1 MESLV
6 PDCMEG
12 QASAPVQ
19 YLGKAAILGK
29 REAIV
34 VIIVHRTV
42 RGFWEALRRLPLE
55 LQHGKQWKCRS
66 LNDIAG
72 CNREHEKQKS
82 P

>member
-1 MESLV
+1 
-6 PDCMEG
+6 MEG

-34 VIIVHRTV
+34 IIVHCMG
-42 RGFWEALRRLPLE
+42 RGSWEALRRLPLE
-55 LQHGKQWKCRS
+55 LQHGKQWKYRS

-72 CNREHEKQKS
+72 CNREREKQKS